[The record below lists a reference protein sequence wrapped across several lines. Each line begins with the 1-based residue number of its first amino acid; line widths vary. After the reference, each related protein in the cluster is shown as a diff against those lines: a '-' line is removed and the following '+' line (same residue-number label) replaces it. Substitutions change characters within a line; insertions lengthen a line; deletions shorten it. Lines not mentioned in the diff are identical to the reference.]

1 MRNGSRR
8 GTPFVLLLIVL
19 STLLSVAVPSPAL
32 ADPDDEGGSKDMRE
46 TLDDAIGKYNDAR
59 DALKGSKERQE
70 KLQQEIVQGETD
82 VESLTAQVQEI
93 AGAMYEAGKPSSA
106 KAFLASENPDDTID
120 GMILISYLGE
130 ESAKRITDLVTAKED
145 LEAKSSLLD
154 DEIADQK
161 EYVGEMDSERA
172 KAARA
177 IAAFGGDSTSGPT
190 TSDAPDPE
198 PVDRNP
204 DGSLPGESCNQ
215 KDPTNSG
222 GCLTP
227 RTLHDL
233 EQTEIAGWNRYVH
246 CFRGGSFGEHPTG
259 RACDFSVTP
268 GGFSGEAQGEAKAY
282 GENLA
287 GWYVQHADELG
298 VLYVIW
304 YRKIWMPGQ
313 GWVTYDGAG
322 GEPNSDHT
330 NHVHLSVR

>member
-1 MRNGSRR
+1 M
-8 GTPFVLLLIVL
+8 LLLIVFG
-19 STLLSVAVPSPAL
+19 TLLSVLAASPAAV
-32 ADPDDEGGSKDMRE
+32 ADPDDEGGSQDMRE
-46 TLDDAIGKYNDAR
+46 KLDDAIGKYNEAR
-59 DALKGSKERQE
+59 DALNASKDRQE
-70 KLQQEIVQGETD
+70 KLQQEITDGEQEVADLSVQVAD
-82 VESLTAQVQEI
+82 I
-93 AGAMYEAGKPSSA
+93 ASAMYQTGGAPSSA

-120 GMILISYLGE
+120 GMVLVAYLGE
-130 ESAKRITDLVTAKED
+130 ESARKINELTGARDD
-145 LEAKSSLLD
+145 LEAKVALLD
-154 DEIADQK
+154 DEIEQQQ
-161 EYVGEMDSERA
+161 EYVGEMEKERGN
-172 KAARA
+172 AAQA
-177 IAAFGGDSTSGPT
+177 IAAYGGNSTSGPT

-204 DGSLPGESCNQ
+204 NGSLPSERCNQ
-215 KDPTNSG
+215 KDPTNPS

-268 GGFSGEAQGEAKAY
+268 GGFSGEAYGEAKAY
-282 GENLA
+282 GDNLA